1 VNSFIHLFLPPF
13 PLTAPRKLRQHDIFH
28 TLLRFLCRFLVLR
41 IYLKIYNCLV
51 QLSQVSLLIVV
62 DGVLY
67 LPHNNREMIKTNQM
81 GFTSTGRENYA
92 IPLDDSEIANEKG
105 V

>member
-1 VNSFIHLFLPPF
+1 
-13 PLTAPRKLRQHDIFH
+13 
-28 TLLRFLCRFLVLR
+28 
-41 IYLKIYNCLV
+41 
-51 QLSQVSLLIVV
+51 
-62 DGVLY
+62 
-67 LPHNNREMIKTNQM
+67 M